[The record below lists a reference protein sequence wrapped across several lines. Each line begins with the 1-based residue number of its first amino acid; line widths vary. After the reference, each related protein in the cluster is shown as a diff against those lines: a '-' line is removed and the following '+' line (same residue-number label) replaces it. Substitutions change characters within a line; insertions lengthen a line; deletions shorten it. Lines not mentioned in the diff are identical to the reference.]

1 MSQPTAIGDVLKI
14 LPASVPSME
23 AALSR
28 VAGPCSEHPDSMRWD
43 CEPCIHAYNAAAD
56 EQREQEHEQ
65 ERLSVLVAAGEA
77 CTTRFPRRYL
87 DAATDRAD
95 VLAWVAQFHA
105 DISSAP
111 SLLLLGPT
119 GTGKTYQAYAAI
131 RAATGIAVKTR
142 GGAWRSPRWIA
153 STYAELT
160 ASLRPRGRDYDTEA
174 VLGNYRQTELLF
186 IDDLGAAKLT
196 EFTEEATYRL
206 INGRYEDMRPSIFT
220 SNLALPELK
229 DAIGDRIASRLA
241 ETCVRVVLEGPDRRR
256 VR

>member
-1 MSQPTAIGDVLKI
+1 MSQPTPIGDVLKT
-14 LPASVPSME
+14 LPVSTPSLD
-23 AALSR
+23 AALAR
-28 VAGPCSEHPDSMRWD
+28 AVE
-43 CEPCIHAYNAAAD
+43 EPGREERLADEERRAVIAAATD
-56 EQREQEHEQ
+56 AH
-65 ERLSVLVAAGEA
+65 AA
-77 CTTRFPRRYL
+77 RFPRRYR
-87 DAATDRAD
+87 DAVTDRPD
-95 VLAWVAQFHA
+95 VLGWVAQFHA

-119 GTGKTYQAYAAI
+119 GTGKSYQAYAAV
-131 RAATGIAVKTR
+131 RAATTIAIRTR
-142 GGAWRSPRWIA
+142 SGVWRSPRWQA
-153 STYAELT
+153 MTYAELT

-174 VLGNYRQTELLF
+174 ILTGYRQTELLF

-241 ETCVRVVLEGPDRRR
+241 ETCLRVVLEGPDRRR
-256 VR
+256 AQRP